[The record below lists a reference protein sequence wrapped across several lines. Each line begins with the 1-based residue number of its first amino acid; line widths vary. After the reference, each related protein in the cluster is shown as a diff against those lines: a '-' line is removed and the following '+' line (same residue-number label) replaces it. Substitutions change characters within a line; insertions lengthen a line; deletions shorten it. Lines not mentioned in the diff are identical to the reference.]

1 MDLTG
6 AVVTN
11 LLAKEIVHGITT
23 MDAARGTPDILAALT
38 RGHWGIESVHW
49 IRDTAYAEDANT
61 SYTGNGPQFSQQVT
75 SPSACSTSPESPR

>member
-38 RGHWGIESVHW
+38 RGHWGIENCS
-49 IRDTAYAEDANT
+49 AECT
-61 SYTGNGPQFSQQVT
+61 Y
-75 SPSACSTSPESPR
+75 E